1 MVDVILGCQWGD
13 EGKGKIVDYLSEQYD
28 IIARFQGGANAG
40 HTIIVNNEKFVFHL
54 IPSGILHKGKICVI
68 GNGVVLDP
76 ITLLEEIAQLKEKGI
91 SIEQRLWVSQHAH
104 VIMPYHRI
112 LDAVREYQRGKEKIG
127 TTVRGIGPC
136 YEDKASRAGI
146 LVQDLLDKEVLS
158 KKLQHQIKEK
168 ALLIQNVYGIDKQT
182 LHKIMEAGIQGA
194 NFSSY
199 YHPDEG
205 FNQERIVKDFLNYGK
220 ILHTYITDT
229 GHLLR
234 EALVHQKKILAE
246 GAQGTLLDVDHGTYP
261 YVTSSNP
268 SVGSVITG
276 LGIPPQAI
284 HDVYGVVKAY
294 TTRVGAGPFP
304 TELTDATGK
313 QLQEIGHEFGATT
326 GRPRRCGWLDI
337 VALRYSVQ
345 LNGITKLIITKLDV
359 LSTLPTI
366 KIGVTYEIQKKT
378 ITHFPNDAL
387 MLQNV
392 KVNYVDVPGW
402 QDDITQIHN
411 RDELPKQAQAYLNK
425 ISQLLHVPIGM
436 ISVGPQREQT
446 IVS

>member
-40 HTIIVNNEKFVFHL
+40 HTIMVNNETFVFHL
-54 IPSGILHKGKICVI
+54 IPSGILHNGKTCVI

-76 ITLLEEIAQLKEKGI
+76 ITLLEEMSQLKEKGI
-91 SIEQRLWVSQHAH
+91 VIERRLFVSDHAH
-104 VIMPYHRI
+104 VIMPYHRV

-146 LVQDLLDKEVLS
+146 LVQDLLNKEVLA
-158 KKLQHQIKEK
+158 KKLNHQIKEK
-168 ALLIQNVYGIDKQT
+168 ALLIQNVYGINRQT
-182 LHKIMEAGIQGA
+182 LLTIMESGIQGV

-205 FNQERIVKDFLNYGK
+205 FNQERMLKDFLNYGK
-220 ILHTYITDT
+220 TLHAYITDT

-234 EALVHQKKILAE
+234 EAITQKKKILAE

-284 HDVYGVVKAY
+284 QKVYGVVKAY

-304 TELTDATGK
+304 TELTDTTGK

-345 LNGITKLIITKLDV
+345 LNGITTLIITKLDV
-359 LSTLPTI
+359 LSTLSTI
-366 KIGVTYEIQKKT
+366 KLGVGYEAHKKS
-378 ITHFPNDAL
+378 IVHFPNDQSL
-387 MLQNV
+387 LQDV

-402 QDDITQIHN
+402 QCDITTLHN
-411 RDELPKQAQAYLNK
+411 VHELPKQAQAYLEK
-425 ISQLLHVPIGM
+425 ISQLLHVKIG
-436 ISVGPQREQT
+436 IVSVGPQRQQT
-446 IVS
+446 LQ